1 MINIK
6 NTYKVQGMTCDDC
19 VQTIKTKLE
28 LENEITEV
36 NISLSE
42 SNLTVISNKDYES
55 EDLNKIIKNI
65 GNYYIENNK
74 SNKYKQSKLIDY
86 IKTYKPILLALFFV
100 ILLAVISSIERSFS
114 YKEFFRLYMG
124 YFFIIFSFLK
134 LQNIKQFALSFS
146 KYDPI
151 SQKFFKFGIIYPF
164 LELLLGILF
173 ILNFLGLTI
182 NILTIIIFIPQTIG
196 VIVKLKNN
204 EKISCACVGTSTEI
218 PISNL
223 TILENIIM
231 CLMAIYMIAVSI

>member
-42 SNLTVISNKDYES
+42 SKLTVISNKNYEP
-55 EDLNKIIKNI
+55 EDLNKIIKNV

-74 SNKYKQSKLIDY
+74 SNKYKQGNLIDY

-100 ILLAVISSIERSFS
+100 VLLAVISSIERSFS

-124 YFFIIFSFLK
+124 YFFIIFSFFK
-134 LQNIKQFALSFS
+134 TS
-146 KYDPI
+146 KYKTVCPV
-151 SQKFFKFGIIYPF
+151 FFKI
-164 LELLLGILF
+164 
-173 ILNFLGLTI
+173 
-182 NILTIIIFIPQTIG
+182 
-196 VIVKLKNN
+196 
-204 EKISCACVGTSTEI
+204 
-218 PISNL
+218 
-223 TILENIIM
+223 
-231 CLMAIYMIAVSI
+231 

>member
-6 NTYKVQGMTCDDC
+6 NTYKVQGITCDDC

-42 SNLTVISNKDYES
+42 SKLTVISNKNYEP
-55 EDLNKIIKNI
+55 EDLNKIIKNV

-74 SNKYKQSKLIDY
+74 SNKYKQGNLIDY

-196 VIVKLKNN
+196 VIIKLKNN

>member
-42 SNLTVISNKDYES
+42 SKLTVISNKNYEP
-55 EDLNKIIKNI
+55 EDLNKIIKNV

-74 SNKYKQSKLIDY
+74 SNKYKQGNLIDY

-100 ILLAVISSIERSFS
+100 VLLAVISSIERSFS

-196 VIVKLKNN
+196 VIIKLKNN

>member
-42 SNLTVISNKDYES
+42 SKLTVISNKNYEP
-55 EDLNKIIKNI
+55 EDLNKIIKNV

-74 SNKYKQSKLIDY
+74 SNKYKQGNLIDY

-100 ILLAVISSIERSFS
+100 VLLAVISSIERSFS

-196 VIVKLKNN
+196 VIIKLKNN

-231 CLMAIYMIAVSI
+231 CLMAIYMIAVGI

>member
-42 SNLTVISNKDYES
+42 SKLTVISNKNYEP
-55 EDLNKIIKNI
+55 EDLNKIIKNVV
-65 GNYYIENNK
+65 NYYIENNK
-74 SNKYKQSKLIDY
+74 SNKYKQDKLTDY

-100 ILLAVISSIERSFS
+100 VLLAVISSIERSFS

-151 SQKFFKFGIIYPF
+151 SQKFFNFGIIYPF

-196 VIVKLKNN
+196 VIIKLKNN

>member
-42 SNLTVISNKDYES
+42 SKLTVISNKNYEP
-55 EDLNKIIKNI
+55 EDLNKIIKNV

-74 SNKYKQSKLIDY
+74 SNKYKQGNLIDY

-100 ILLAVISSIERSFS
+100 VLLAVISSIERSFS

>member
-42 SNLTVISNKDYES
+42 SKLTVISNKNYEP
-55 EDLNKIIKNI
+55 EDLNKIIKNV

-74 SNKYKQSKLIDY
+74 SNKYKQGKLIDY

-100 ILLAVISSIERSFS
+100 VLLAVISSIERSFS

-196 VIVKLKNN
+196 VIIKLKNN

>member
-6 NTYKVQGMTCDDC
+6 NIYKVQGMTCDDC

-42 SNLTVISNKDYES
+42 SKLTVISNKNYEP

-74 SNKYKQSKLIDY
+74 SNKYKQGNLIDY

-100 ILLAVISSIERSFS
+100 VLLAVISSIERSFS

-196 VIVKLKNN
+196 VIIKLKNN

>member
-42 SNLTVISNKDYES
+42 SKLTVISNKNYEP
-55 EDLNKIIKNI
+55 EDLNKIIKNV

-74 SNKYKQSKLIDY
+74 SNKYKQGKLIDY

-100 ILLAVISSIERSFS
+100 VLLAVISSIERSFS
-114 YKEFFRLYMG
+114 YKEFFRFYMG

-196 VIVKLKNN
+196 VIIKLKNN